1 MNDDPVDLV
10 EEIPQFVRFNRKG
23 RRGYSK
29 DLSPI
34 QREPMDISISEKV
47 KAMSQPRDRGED
59 LEGTILVV
67 IRDLPDMPIMEP
79 ELMDLRDGG
88 VGGK

>member
-1 MNDDPVDLV
+1 M
-10 EEIPQFVRFNRKG
+10 
-23 RRGYSK
+23 K

-34 QREPMDISISEKV
+34 QGEPMDISISEEV
-47 KAMSQPRDRGED
+47 EAMSQPRDRGED